1 MGRFP
6 AQCLAAIAICLAF
19 AAGCI
24 RLANHL
30 THGGNR

>member
-6 AQCLAAIAICLAF
+6 AQCLAAIAAFLAF
-19 AAGCI
+19 SAGCF

-30 THGGNR
+30 RGNRVD